1 MGEATKLAMLHDRLG
16 DPVDLGVAANSLVE
30 GIDHD
35 DLEVLVRRI
44 LTDPVRA
51 QDAESLKTTSNTFLR
66 IKKDNLITTLSHLEV

>member
-1 MGEATKLAMLHDRLG
+1 MGEATKLAVLHDRLG
-16 DPVDLGVAANSLVE
+16 DPVDLGVATNSLVE

-51 QDAESLKTTSNTFLR
+51 QDTESLKTTSNTFLR
-66 IKKDNLITTLSHLEV
+66 IKKDNLISTLNKLEG